1 MTTKVNPPADPAPNC
16 GGACSSGG
24 ACGVPPASADPAQ
37 AVQKPSRRGF
47 LRTGGMLSVSSLMGT
62 AALMA
67 QSDNPKATTEWAEHF
82 QKNYRLMTPEEKA
95 ESRKRLE
102 MRYSTTYG
110 KSVSVDTTEA
120 QPGMLMGYALN
131 IRKCIGCRRCVKACV
146 EENNQSRG
154 ERPGERIEWIQV
166 LRMERGEFTADKMNQ
181 GYPEGLGIQVGG
193 NAYSPAGQVLE
204 GQYHYTPEAVPEKD
218 ANYMPIACMQ
228 CEKPPCVKVC
238 PVRTTYREGDGPV
251 VIDYNWCIGCKM
263 CMNACPYWA
272 RRFNLTTPVLPKEA
286 MNPVTHYL
294 GNRPRMRGVVE
305 KCHWCLQRT
314 RHGRYP
320 ACVEVCPVGARK
332 FGNLLDPESEV
343 SMVLA
348 RKNVFRLKAE
358 SNTFPKFFYF
368 YD

>member
-1 MTTKVNPPADPAPNC
+1 MSHPVPPSAQPL
-16 GGACSSGG
+16 
-24 ACGVPPASADPAQ
+24 PPASANPAA
-37 AVQKPSRRGF
+37 AVEPPPTRRGF
-47 LRTGGMLSVSSLMGT
+47 LRNGGMLSLSSLMGT
-62 AALMA
+62 ATLMA
-67 QSDNPKATTEWAEHF
+67 STGDAKAAVEWAEHF
-82 QKNYRLMTPEEKA
+82 QKNYRLMTPEEKDEA
-95 ESRKRLE
+95 RLRLE
-102 MRYSTTYG
+102 KRHSLEYG
-110 KSVSVDTTEA
+110 KKVSVDTTGP
-120 QPGMLMGYALN
+120 QPGVLMGYALN

-146 EENNQSRG
+146 AENNQSRG

-166 LRMERGEFTADKMNQ
+166 LRMERGTFTAEKMDQ

-193 NAYSPAGQVLE
+193 NAYSPSGTVLE
-204 GQYHYTPEAVPEKD
+204 GQYHYEPKAVPEKD
-218 ANYMPIACMQ
+218 ATYMPIACMQ

-238 PVRTTYREGDGPV
+238 PVRTTYREADGPV

-272 RRFNLTTPVLPKEA
+272 RRFNLTTPVLPKED

-332 FGNLLDPESEV
+332 FGNLLDPDSEV
-343 SMVLA
+343 SMVLK

-358 SNTFPKFFYF
+358 LNTFPKFFYF

>member
-1 MTTKVNPPADPAPNC
+1 MSTRETPPCAA
-16 GGACSSGG
+16 GAASAA
-24 ACGVPPASADPAQ
+24 ACGVPAASANPAD
-37 AVQKPSRRGF
+37 AVVKPSRRGF
-47 LRTGGMLSVSSLMGT
+47 LRSGGMVSLSSLMG
-62 AALMA
+62 AGALMA
-67 QSDNPKATTEWAEHF
+67 KSGDAKAAVEWAEHF
-82 QKNYRLMTPEEKA
+82 QKNYRLMTDAEKA
-95 ESRKRLE
+95 ESRTRLE
-102 MRYSTTYG
+102 KRYSSEYN
-110 KSVSVDTTEA
+110 KKVSVDITGP
-120 QPGMLMGYALN
+120 QPGVLMGYALN

-146 EENNQSRG
+146 VENNQSRG

-166 LRMERGEFTADKMNQ
+166 LRMERGKFTQEAMNQ

-193 NAYSPAGQVLE
+193 NAYTPSGQVLE
-204 GQYHYTPEAVPEKD
+204 GQYHYTPDAVPEKD
-218 ANYMPIACMQ
+218 ATYMPIACMQ

-272 RRFNLTTPVLPKEA
+272 RRFNLTTPVLPKAE

-343 SMVLA
+343 SKVLA

-358 SNTFPKFFYF
+358 NNTFPKFFYF

>member
-1 MTTKVNPPADPAPNC
+1 MTTNEKPMNNPKCGTQCECAP
-16 GGACSSGG
+16 
-24 ACGVPPASADPAQ
+24 PPASADPA
-37 AVQKPSRRGF
+37 AAITKTSRRDF
-47 LRTGGMLSVSSLMGT
+47 LKTGGMLSVATLMGT
-62 AALMA
+62 AALMTH
-67 QSDNPKATTEWAEHF
+67 SDDAKATTEWAEHF
-82 QKNYRLMTPEEKA
+82 QGNYRLMTPAEKA
-95 ESRKRLE
+95 EARARLE
-102 MRYSTTYG
+102 RRYSAEYG
-110 KSVSVDTTEA
+110 KKVTVDGTEA
-120 QPGMLMGYALN
+120 VPGMLMGYALN
-131 IRKCIGCRRCVKACV
+131 VRKCIGCRRCVKACV

-166 LRMERGEFTADKMNQ
+166 LRMERGEFSNEKMNQ

-193 NAYSPAGQVLE
+193 NAYSPSGQVLE
-204 GQYHYTPEAVPEKD
+204 GQYQYEPKAVPEKD
-218 ANYMPIACMQ
+218 ATYMPIACMQ

-238 PVRTTYREGDGPV
+238 PVRTTYREADGPV

-263 CMNACPYWA
+263 CMGACPYWA
-272 RRFNLTTPVLPKEA
+272 RRFNLTTPVLPKED

-314 RHGRYP
+314 RKGRYP

-343 SMVLA
+343 SLILA

-358 SNTFPKFFYF
+358 MNTFPKFFYF

>member
-1 MTTKVNPPADPAPNC
+1 MKQPVKPPVGSPPKPAPSC
-16 GGACSSGG
+16 GF
-24 ACGVPPASADPAQ
+24 PPASADPAQ
-37 AVQKPSRRGF
+37 AAALPPSRRSF
-47 LRTGGMLSVSSLMGT
+47 LRSGGMLSVSSLMGT

-67 QSDNPKATTEWAEHF
+67 PAGDAKAATEWAEHF
-82 QKNYRLMTPEEKA
+82 QKNYRLMTADEKKEA
-95 ESRKRLE
+95 RLRLE
-102 MRYSTTYG
+102 KRYSGEYG
-110 KSVSVDTTEA
+110 KPVSVDTTEA

-131 IRKCIGCRRCVKACV
+131 VRKCIGCRRCVKACV

-166 LRMERGEFTADKMNQ
+166 LRMERGEFTQDKMNQ

-204 GQYHYTPEAVPEKD
+204 GQYFYEPDKVPEK
-218 ANYMPIACMQ
+218 AATYMPIACMQ

-238 PVRTTYREGDGPV
+238 PVRTTYREADGPV

-272 RRFNLTTPVLPKEA
+272 RRFNLTTPVLPKKD

-343 SMVLA
+343 SKVLA

-358 SNTFPKFFYF
+358 LNTFPKFFYF